1 MNAIEPEKCYLAYP
15 FLGKPFPFLPVF
27 APFTFRRLS
36 CILVGWEHKKVS
48 RLKSLIGGIFGGM
61 GRAAQPRMI
70 FREFAESLNL
80 IEDFDQIALNLLGTV
95 REAASVERL
104 VFFVFDSDLGQFRVG
119 ASSGYAPADLRGVVL
134 SGQDRLAKWFKVNKT
149 FLDVRTRPGVFGF
162 LGDKEKD
169 VINRLGFA
177 LCYPLLSMNR
187 LIGILGI
194 GPKGSGASYSAE
206 ESAFIDSLMPQ
217 AGIALENALLYKEQK
232 ERFRRML
239 RADRLATI
247 GELAAGAA
255 HEIRNPLTSI
265 KSSLQYLQSRCREEN
280 ERKLLGVA
288 LQETDRIDEI
298 LAALLSFSRPSEIH
312 KEPCDLTA
320 LLEETVAL
328 VSIQAR
334 AKGVEVRTSVP
345 PGPVLVNA
353 DRSQLKQVFINVF
366 LNAIQAMDGGG
377 ALGVDEM
384 VLEKGMTLV
393 RVADTGPGISE
404 EALEKVF
411 DPFFTTKK
419 GGTGLGLSIC
429 YTIVKAHGGEIE
441 LRSRLEE
448 GTTVLITL
456 PSNPEGGRP

>member
-1 MNAIEPEKCYLAYP
+1 
-15 FLGKPFPFLPVF
+15 
-27 APFTFRRLS
+27 
-36 CILVGWEHKKVS
+36 
-48 RLKSLIGGIFGGM
+48 LKSVSGLIRKVFGGM

-119 ASSGYAPADLRGVVL
+119 ASSGYAPADLRGLAL

-149 FLDVRTRPGVFGF
+149 FLDVRARPGVFGF
-162 LGDKEKD
+162 LGEKEKD
-169 VINRLGFA
+169 VINRLGLA

-194 GPKGSGASYSAE
+194 GLKSSGAPYSAE

-265 KSSLQYLQSRCREEN
+265 RSSLQYLESRCREEN

-312 KEPCDLTA
+312 KEPCDLTS

-345 PGPVLVNA
+345 PGSVLVNA
-353 DRSQLKQVFINVF
+353 DRSQLKQVFLNVF

-377 ALGVDEM
+377 ALCVDEM
-384 VLEKGMTLV
+384 VLERGMTLV
-393 RVADTGPGISE
+393 RVADNGPGISE

-441 LRSRLEE
+441 IRSRLGE
-448 GTTVLITL
+448 GTTVFVTL
-456 PSNPEGGRP
+456 PANPEEGRP

>member
-1 MNAIEPEKCYLAYP
+1 VTPLLAR
-15 FLGKPFPFLPVF
+15 LG
-27 APFTFRRLS
+27 RLF
-36 CILVGWEHKKVS
+36 GRK
-48 RLKSLIGGIFGGM
+48 RLDV
-61 GRAAQPRMI
+61 QPRTI

-80 IEDFDQIALNLLGTV
+80 IEDFDQIALNLLGTIK
-95 REAASVERL
+95 EAVDADRL
-104 VFFVFDSDLGQFRVG
+104 VFFIYDNDLGQFRVG
-119 ASSGYAPADLRGVVL
+119 AASGYDPAGLKGLAL
-134 SGQDRLAKWFKVNKT
+134 SGEHHLAKWLKVNKT
-149 FLDVRTRPGVFGF
+149 FLDIRRRPGVFGF
-162 LGDKEKD
+162 LGEKEKE
-169 VINRLGFA
+169 VFSRFGFT
-177 LCYPLLSMNR
+177 LCYPILSMNR
-187 LIGILGI
+187 LIGILCI
-194 GPKGSGASYSAE
+194 GPNQSGRDYTPE
-206 ESAFIDSLMPQ
+206 ESAFVDSLMPQ
-217 AGIALENALLYKEQK
+217 AGIALENALLYKEQR

-265 KSSLQYLQSRCREEN
+265 KSSLQYLESRCREET

-312 KEPCDLTA
+312 KERCDLVA
-320 LLEETVAL
+320 LLEESLAL

-334 AKGVEVRTSVP
+334 AKNVEVRTSFP
-345 PGPVLVNA
+345 AAPVVVNA
-353 DRSQLKQVFINVF
+353 DRSQVKQLMLNVF

-377 ALGVDEM
+377 ALTVEDV
-384 VLEKGMTLV
+384 VLENGRTLV
-393 RVADTGPGISE
+393 RISDTGPGISE

-411 DPFFTTKK
+411 DPFFTTKR

-441 LRSRLEE
+441 LRSRLGE

-456 PSNPEGGRP
+456 PSSPEGGRS